1 VLQEVAL
8 AVFSRSRTSADP
20 SNAAAWL
27 YRIAVKQT
35 LLYRRKQ
42 GRRHRLVNGYAE
54 RVGEPCDSPDDRNPL
69 GWLLLDE
76 RRRVVRDA
84 LARLPRRDAEM
95 LLLKYSEDWS
105 SRDMAAR
112 LGLSEAAIVAR
123 LHRARRRLR
132 EVLTKSSAIEV
143 NQ

>member
-1 VLQEVAL
+1 VRRP
-8 AVFSRSRTSADP
+8 STSADP
-20 SNAAAWL
+20 TNAAAWL
-27 YRIAVKQT
+27 YRIAVRQT
-35 LLYRRKQ
+35 LLFRRKQ

-54 RVGEPCDSPDDRNPL
+54 RAAEPGDGPDDRNPL

-76 RRRVVRDA
+76 RRQVVRDA

-95 LLLKYSEDWS
+95 LLLKYSEDWTC
-105 SRDMAAR
+105 RDMAAR
-112 LGLSEAAIVAR
+112 LGLSETAVEAR

-143 NQ
+143 NP